1 MHKLHILNGPE
12 MGQVFEL
19 KESLT
24 YVGRSEDNDIQIEN
38 KTVSRRHLK
47 IVRRENRFFVTDLK
61 SENGTFI
68 DGDLISPGIE
78 IEVDEG
84 RPITLGMCMICLG
97 EAPPEQTMPFL
108 DPIGFT
114 DDTARQTGIFAAPR
128 DRSNQKMLEFLSK
141 VSRVIKEGL
150 PIDETLEKILEY
162 ILDLLKRIDRV
173 AFILLDPDTE
183 KVLDVVSKSKKP
195 TADAYCIDVVRRVLE
210 DRKPVAY
217 SNVQTEEGSGLVD
230 TLRIL
235 KIESVMCLP
244 MFSQSQ
250 PIGLVY
256 VDSLGKPHGFRKEDL
271 ALFTDLSQMTA
282 LAVQRARSDS
292 QSTTGADELHLDS

>member
-1 MHKLHILNGPE
+1 

-47 IVRRENRFFVTDLK
+47 IEQRENRFFVTDLK

-114 DDTARQTGIFAAPR
+114 DDAARQTGIFAAPR

-141 VSRVIKEGL
+141 VSRVIKEDL

-195 TADAYCIDVVRRVLE
+195 TEDAYCIDVVRRVLE
-210 DRKPVAY
+210 DRKPVAF

-230 TLRIL
+230 TLRVL

-244 MFSQSQ
+244 MFSRSQ
-250 PIGLVY
+250 PVGLVY

-271 ALFTDLSQMTA
+271 SLFTDLSQMTA
-282 LAVQRARSDS
+282 LAVQRARSPS
-292 QSTTGADELHLDS
+292 ESATGADEIHPDS